1 MKGGLSLRR
10 KIIDGVNLPSIC
22 CVYEKKNVTRTEEL
36 VLQVHTLLQIQK
48 VKTFDSDRKSNQFNS
63 KQIIRIVHM

>member
-10 KIIDGVNLPSIC
+10 KIIDGGNLPSIC
-22 CVYEKKNVTRTEEL
+22 CVYEKKNVTHTEEFFF
-36 VLQVHTLLQIQK
+36 QVHTLLQIQK

-63 KQIIRIVHM
+63 KQIIRILHM